1 MVGCFSFYSVTYGP
15 PLHSYGAFNTW
26 VEWRHSLGVRK
37 QVVDGEPGLY
47 FHMLWS
53 LGMFD
58 AVQIVFLHSWVCVE
72 LLVCRKVH
80 RKHFR
85 APPFYRL
92 VGENTATH
100 PLLYRT
106 RKSVGGVEVFI
117 EAASEGL
124 LWRLGIEVDRQ
135 KSEWFGGG
143 IGEEFV
149 KLLQI
154 YIRTNLLMNFL
165 QLVQVFQLE

>member
-1 MVGCFSFYSVTYGP
+1 MHANAETDTPSPYFEMSKASFSTK
-15 PLHSYGAFNTW
+15 HSSERTPRRIFT
-26 VEWRHSLGVRK
+26 
-37 QVVDGEPGLY
+37 
-47 FHMLWS
+47 
-53 LGMFD
+53 
-58 AVQIVFLHSWVCVE
+58 
-72 LLVCRKVH
+72 LLS
-80 RKHFR
+80 
-85 APPFYRL
+85 
-92 VGENTATH
+92 
-100 PLLYRT
+100 

-154 YIRTNLLMNFL
+154 HIRTNFLMNLL
-165 QLVQVFQLE
+165 QLVLVFQFEQT